1 MFRPNLNFDSIDSF
15 ISKEIKEPW
24 VSTQRYLN
32 TIILK
37 IWTTVSVKNILVP
50 SRDISFVNKSRSRSL
65 SANFADSF
73 NETFPRYFWI
83 SAICMQ
89 RSFSMLPYYDPDWQV
104 VAFTPL
110 FVHHSFL
117 TFSRTCTMIGHTN
130 LTVFACKP
138 SVWTLPRNNVKREYI
153 HCASAMIESKEI
165 IENPRNTW
173 LSRVSQYFYRV
184 LPFATQPTQPA

>member
-1 MFRPNLNFDSIDSF
+1 M
-15 ISKEIKEPW
+15 
-24 VSTQRYLN
+24 
-32 TIILK
+32 
-37 IWTTVSVKNILVP
+37 
-50 SRDISFVNKSRSRSL
+50 

-153 HCASAMIESKEI
+153 HCASAMIESNHRESSEYLI
-165 IENPRNTW
+165 VTCFAVFLPSSPFRNAANTTRLIAIGYKNNNCTEDESFNVTNW
-173 LSRVSQYFYRV
+173 SNRSICISKRKRLRRI
-184 LPFATQPTQPA
+184 LLRMI